1 LFEVPEP
8 PDATFAVTVLAGV
21 AVSVVVGAVVVVANA
36 VSDGVAIGESPRFER
51 AGARWPST

>member
-8 PDATFAVTVLAGV
+8 PDALVAGAVLAGV
-21 AVSVVVGAVVVVANA
+21 AVSVVVAEVVTVAIAVR
-36 VSDGVAIGESPRFER
+36 DGVAIGESARFER